1 MTKWTLTAGRQ
12 RQRRRDCR
20 LPSAVCRL
28 FSAAQTFN
36 LLGHHIRYLC
46 YSCSFLS
53 AVGCRLSLSASA
65 SACATR
71 CSAAFLCAF
80 EAFVLPLGMLY
91 QRPQT
96 TAATSLFACMQVAKF
111 TKAQTHTHTLTSTLT
126 QTYALTELR
135 KLCSSSVI
143 STWKKK
149 YTIHI
154 QNIYYVYVCVY
165 IYTPYIWQHA
175 LLQDV

>member
-1 MTKWTLTAGRQ
+1 MSSKGNNNNATHSKDDKVDSYCRTTTTTTT
-12 RQRRRDCR
+12 R
-20 LPSAVCRL
+20 LPTAVCRL

-53 AVGCRLSLSASA
+53 AFGCRLSLSASA

-71 CSAAFLCAF
+71 CSATFLCAF

-111 TKAQTHTHTLTSTLT
+111 TKAQTHTHTYKHTDTDLR
-126 QTYALTELR
+126 TYRA
-135 KLCSSSVI
+135 SQV
-143 STWKKK
+143 
-149 YTIHI
+149 
-154 QNIYYVYVCVY
+154 V
-165 IYTPYIWQHA
+165 
-175 LLQDV
+175 